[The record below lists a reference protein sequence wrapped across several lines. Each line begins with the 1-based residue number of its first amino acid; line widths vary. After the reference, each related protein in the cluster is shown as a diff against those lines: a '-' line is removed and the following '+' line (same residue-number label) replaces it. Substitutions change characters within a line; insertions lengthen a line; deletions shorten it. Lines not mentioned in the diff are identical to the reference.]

1 MLLPSWHLCL
11 PVYFKRYMNDCQRK
25 ISLFYS
31 FNALFRQI
39 CRNPAKGDAE
49 NLDLSRNLGVSK
61 ADENTEAE
69 YVEDV
74 FRACMR
80 VASAPLHEASK
91 TIKSGIMLR
100 TEIVRGQLDFV
111 SNNPPANFNA

>member
-1 MLLPSWHLCL
+1 
-11 PVYFKRYMNDCQRK
+11 MN
-25 ISLFYS
+25 
-31 FNALFRQI
+31 
-39 CRNPAKGDAE
+39 
-49 NLDLSRNLGVSK
+49 K

-74 FRACMR
+74 FRACMQ

-111 SNNPPANFNA
+111 SDNPLANFNA

>member
-1 MLLPSWHLCL
+1 
-11 PVYFKRYMNDCQRK
+11 MN
-25 ISLFYS
+25 
-31 FNALFRQI
+31 
-39 CRNPAKGDAE
+39 
-49 NLDLSRNLGVSK
+49 K

-74 FRACMR
+74 FRACMQ
-80 VASAPLHEASK
+80 VASAPFQEASK

-111 SNNPPANFNA
+111 SDNPPANFNA

>member
-1 MLLPSWHLCL
+1 
-11 PVYFKRYMNDCQRK
+11 MN
-25 ISLFYS
+25 
-31 FNALFRQI
+31 
-39 CRNPAKGDAE
+39 
-49 NLDLSRNLGVSK
+49 K

-74 FRACMR
+74 FRACMQ
-80 VASAPLHEASK
+80 VASAPLQEASK

-111 SNNPPANFNA
+111 SDNPPCQFQRIVPDFKFY